1 MDLVI
6 FDCDGVLVD
15 SEIVSFKVE
24 AEMFAEIGVGLTARD
39 LLTRFLGTSS
49 ASMFA
54 AIERENGIKLPP
66 DFAERAARRTLE
78 AFDRKLRPT
87 SGIAGLLAD
96 LPDRKCVA
104 SSSEPP
110 RIRHA
115 LTLAGILQHFE
126 PHIFSATQVKRG
138 KPAPDLF
145 LLAAESMS
153 VPPARCLVIEDSVAG
168 VTAARAAGMTVLGFT
183 GGSHCLDGHGE
194 KLRQAGAAEV
204 LASTPEL
211 ARFLEGAPVQESS
224 RLTRISTSRST

>member
-1 MDLVI
+1 MDLII

-24 AEMFAEIGVGLTARD
+24 AEMFAEIGIRLSAHD
-39 LLTRFLGTSS
+39 LLMRFLGTSS

-54 AIERENGIKLPP
+54 IIEREHGIRLPT
-66 DFAERAARRTLE
+66 DFAAQATRRTLE
-78 AFDRKLRPT
+78 VFDRELKPI
-87 SGIAGLLAD
+87 SGIAELLAG

-110 RIRHA
+110 RIRHS
-115 LTLAGILQHFE
+115 LSLAGILHHFE

-145 LLAAESMS
+145 LLAAESLGAA
-153 VPPARCLVIEDSVAG
+153 PARCLVIEDSVAG

-183 GGSHCLDGHGE
+183 GGSHCLDGHAE
-194 KLRQAGAAEV
+194 KLRAAGARDVFDSCAD
-204 LASTPEL
+204 L
-211 ARFLEGAPVQESS
+211 ARALG
-224 RLTRISTSRST
+224 R

>member
-24 AEMFAEIGVGLTARD
+24 AEMFAEIGIGLTAHD

-54 AIERENGIKLPP
+54 IIEREHDIKLPA
-66 DFAERAARRTLE
+66 DFAERTARRTLE
-78 AFDRKLRPT
+78 VFDRELKPIP
-87 SGIAGLLAD
+87 GITDLLAS

-110 RIRHA
+110 RIRHS
-115 LTLAGILQHFE
+115 LSLAGILHHFE

-145 LLAAESMS
+145 LLAAESMGTA
-153 VPPARCLVIEDSVAG
+153 PARCLVIEDSVAG
-168 VTAARAAGMTVLGFT
+168 VAAARAAGMTVLGFT
-183 GGSHCLDGHGE
+183 GGSHCLDGHAD
-194 KLRQAGAAEV
+194 KLRAAGAAAV
-204 LASTPEL
+204 CASMTDLRSQIE
-211 ARFLEGAPVQESS
+211 AT
-224 RLTRISTSRST
+224 TR

>member
-1 MDLVI
+1 MDLII

-15 SEIVSFKVE
+15 SEIVSFEAE
-24 AEMFAEIGVGLTARD
+24 AEMFAEIGIGLTVRD
-39 LLTRFLGTSS
+39 LIARFLGTSS

-54 AIERENGIKLPP
+54 AIERENGIKQPP

-78 AFDRKLRPT
+78 AFDRKLKPIP
-87 SGIAGLLAD
+87 GIADLLAN
-96 LPDRKCVA
+96 LPNRKCVA
-104 SSSEPP
+104 SSSEPT
-110 RIRHA
+110 RIRHS
-115 LTLAGILQHFE
+115 LTLAGILHHFE

-153 VPPARCLVIEDSVAG
+153 VPPERCLVIEDSVAG

>member
-1 MDLVI
+1 MDLII

-15 SEIVSFKVE
+15 SEIVSFEAE
-24 AEMFAEIGVGLTARD
+24 AEMFAEIGIGLTAHD

-66 DFAERAARRTLE
+66 GFAERAARRTLE
-78 AFDRKLRPT
+78 AFDRKLKPI
-87 SGIAGLLAD
+87 SGIAELLAN

-104 SSSEPP
+104 SSSAPT
-110 RIRHA
+110 RIRHS
-115 LTLAGILQHFE
+115 LTLAGILHHFD

-145 LLAAESMS
+145 LFAARSMGT
-153 VPPARCLVIEDSVAG
+153 PPERCLAIEDSVAG

-183 GGSHCLDGHGE
+183 GGSHCLDGHAD
-194 KLRQAGAAEV
+194 KLREAGADGV
-204 LASTPEL
+204 FASMTEI
-211 ARFLEGAPVQESS
+211 GG
-224 RLTRISTSRST
+224 RLVRAL

>member
-1 MDLVI
+1 MDLIV

-15 SEIVSFKVE
+15 SEIVSFE
-24 AEMFAEIGVGLTARD
+24 AEAEVFAEIGIALTARD
-39 LLTRFLGTSS
+39 LLERFLGMSS

-54 AIERENGIKLPP
+54 IIEQEHGIRLPA

-78 AFDRKLRPT
+78 AFDQRLKAIP
-87 SGIAGLLAD
+87 GIADLLAD

-110 RIRHA
+110 RIRHSLA
-115 LTLAGILQHFE
+115 LAGILQHFE

-145 LLAAESMS
+145 LFAAESMGAS
-153 VPPARCLVIEDSVAG
+153 PTRCLAIEDSVAG

-183 GGSHCLDGHGE
+183 GGSHCLDGHAD
-194 KLRQAGAAEV
+194 KLRAAGAADV
-204 LASTPEL
+204 FGSCRDLAVAL
-211 ARFLEGAPVQESS
+211 R
-224 RLTRISTSRST
+224 R

>member
-24 AEMFAEIGVGLTARD
+24 AEMFAEIGIGLTAHD

-54 AIERENGIKLPP
+54 IIEQENGIKLPP
-66 DFAERAARRTLE
+66 DFAQQASRRTLV
-78 AFDRKLRPT
+78 AFDRKLQPIP
-87 SGIAGLLAD
+87 GIAELLAN

-110 RIRHA
+110 RIRHS
-115 LTLAGILQHFE
+115 LSLACILHHFE
-126 PHIFSATQVKRG
+126 PNIFSSTQVKRG

-145 LLAAESMS
+145 LLAAESMGAA
-153 VPPARCLVIEDSVAG
+153 PARCLVIEDSVAG

-183 GGSHCLDGHGE
+183 GGSHCLDGHADR
-194 KLRQAGAAEV
+194 LRAAGARDVFGACR
-204 LASTPEL
+204 EL
-211 ARFLEGAPVQESS
+211 ARAL
-224 RLTRISTSRST
+224 RR